1 MLEHTRVFIAIGIPK
16 SLERKLAQ
24 VQTELAPA
32 VAGFRWASAL
42 PFHLTLAFLGEI
54 PNRDLNAIGQIA
66 AESARPI
73 EPFEIEV
80 KGLGAFPS
88 PSRPRVIWAGVTAP
102 NLKPLFD
109 LQESL
114 MSSLERIGHPPDDR
128 RFNPHVTLGHRKH
141 GRGGAGS
148 LAGLIERYTLWS
160 AGQFCAADLQVFAST
175 PGRAGSVYTVLS
187 EGTLVGKKTEGHA

>member
-1 MLEHTRVFIAIGIPK
+1 MLESTRVFIAIAIPK
-16 SLERKLAQ
+16 SLEQKLAQ
-24 VQTELAPA
+24 LQTELAPA
-32 VAGFRWASAL
+32 VQGFRWASAL
-42 PFHLTLAFLGEI
+42 PFHLTLTFLGEI

-66 AESARPI
+66 EESAQPI
-73 EPFEIEV
+73 EPFELEV

-88 PSRPRVIWAGVTAP
+88 PGRPRVIWAGVTAP

-114 MSSLERIGHPPDDR
+114 AGSLERIGHPPDDR

-141 GRGGAGS
+141 GRGGAAS
-148 LAGLIERYTLWS
+148 LAGLIERYSLWS
-160 AGQFCAADLQVFAST
+160 AGQFRVADVQVFAST

-187 EGTLVGKKTEGHA
+187 EGALVGKKTEGHA

>member
-1 MLEHTRVFIAIGIPK
+1 MLESTRVFIAIAIPK
-16 SLERKLAQ
+16 SLEQKLAQ
-24 VQTELAPA
+24 LQTELAPA
-32 VAGFRWASAL
+32 VQGFRWASAL

-54 PNRDLNAIGQIA
+54 HNRDLNAIGQIA

-73 EPFEIEV
+73 EPFELEV

-102 NLKPLFD
+102 DLKPLFD

-114 MSSLERIGHPPDDR
+114 AGSLERIGHPPDDQ
-128 RFNPHVTLGHRKH
+128 RFNPHVTLGRRKH

-148 LAGLIERYTLWS
+148 LAGLIDRYSLWS
-160 AGQFCAADLQVFAST
+160 AGQFRVADVLVFAST

-187 EGTLVGKKTEGHA
+187 KGALVGKKTEGHA